1 MITISKSVL
10 VSIQP
15 YYVFLII
22 AKAMG
27 WNITQ
32 EKTIEVRKTIPKDK
46 NWDRKT
52 IIYCSK
58 NKMSFAKIPKEYQP
72 LMEGFLGRVV
82 GEFVCDWVKSTPLWR
97 IKGETGFCAKRSD
110 LEENLPKFAYLSI
123 EELKKYAGSENR
135 LLYYWHISDLVIYD
149 KPRELSEF
157 YNECEKPE
165 CEDCPYLHFENTP
178 NSYEGWCEYDEKIPI
193 KRPPQSWCYIEGVT

>member
-10 VSIQP
+10 ISIQP

-58 NKMSFAKIPKEYQP
+58 NKKSFAKIPKEYQS

-82 GEFVCDWVKSTPLWR
+82 GEFVCDKIVKYPYETFND
-97 IKGETGFCAKRSD
+97 GEHFMPFGELEKTCLDGF
-110 LEENLPKFAYLSI
+110 E
-123 EELKKYAGSENR
+123 
-135 LLYYWHISDLVIYD
+135 IYD
-149 KPRELSEF
+149 YLGVKDGYGWYISNLAIYNKPKELGEF
-157 YNECEKPE
+157 YTDSCINFRTGECVSPTNECV
-165 CEDCPYLHFENTP
+165 YQFH
-178 NSYEGWCEYDEKIPI
+178 NSQGDIEPCITKL

>member
-10 VSIQP
+10 ISIQP

-46 NWDRKT
+46 AWDKKA

-58 NKMSFAKIPKEYQP
+58 NKKSFAKIPKEYQP
-72 LMEGFLGRVV
+72 LMNRFLGKVI
-82 GEFVCDWVKSTPLWR
+82 GNFVCDSIISHCEMANADIAEQQGC
-97 IKGETGFCAKRSD
+97 IKRETL
-110 LEENLPKFAYLSI
+110 LEYSNGK
-123 EELKKYAGSENR
+123 ELFG
-135 LLYYWHISDLVIYD
+135 LHISNLVIYD
-149 KPRELSEF
+149 KPKELSEF
-157 YNECEKPE
+157 KHDCNGICVDTKAKIKCERFLKEGFSCSKLKP
-165 CEDCPYLHFENTP
+165 F
-178 NSYEGWCEYDEKIPI
+178 
-193 KRPPQSWCYIEGVT
+193 KRPFQSWGYVYETDT